1 MTARAHA
8 WVEDIYGYTCT
19 YTWGCDL
26 GESEVVVERETCE
39 RSVVC
44 VCVCVCV
51 SGAADRV
58 ASPRTR
64 RAVMTGRTSERG
76 S

>member
-1 MTARAHA
+1 MTARAH
-8 WVEDIYGYTCT
+8 GSKTYTCT

-44 VCVCVCV
+44 VCVCRALLIG
-51 SGAADRV
+51 SPRLERV
-58 ASPRTR
+58 AQ
-64 RAVMTGRTSERG
+64 
-76 S
+76 